1 MALQPLAEM
10 RRTSLT
16 ASSTSHMG
24 TMPSGMKRPG

>member
-1 MALQPLAEM
+1 MDRHPFRAM

-16 ASSTSHMG
+16 AASTSHMG